1 MQTQEQPTFAP
12 RPVPTAF
19 TLREKAIPSGT

>member
-12 RPVPTAF
+12 RPVATAF
-19 TLREKAIPSGT
+19 TLHEKAIPRGT